1 MGQKGRPT
9 SASSAARNKIALP
22 FLASCLYALGCERR
36 EIRASM
42 RITDRN
48 VPCRSLL
55 SNAGF
60 HEREPLTYVR
70 LAASPPTIDATIYEA
85 GALP

>member
-1 MGQKGRPT
+1 
-9 SASSAARNKIALP
+9 
-22 FLASCLYALGCERR
+22 
-36 EIRASM
+36 M